1 MKADAPFA
9 FLDERRY
16 FDAMKAIDRLTE
28 AHAAAQAGRHEE
40 ALSEYI
46 WFHEH
51 ALAEDRA
58 LRGVR
63 LSFALAFWKELGEA
77 YQPAMKALLA
87 LRDRKVSILAS
98 GVDDWDLFKD
108 ASALNDTLGD
118 QRNTHDLFKHIN
130 DQRPDFADHCIGVA
144 MPSLVAC
151 GDFELARSFME
162 DPETVFARRIDR
174 LNDEVIFAKER
185 PVPEKQ
191 DRMLDA
197 FAELTARDLQMF
209 EQVLRHTEGEAK
221 TVELLASALQA
232 IDDLDMREAV

>member
-1 MKADAPFA
+1 
-9 FLDERRY
+9 
-16 FDAMKAIDRLTE
+16 MKAIDRLTE

-40 ALSEYI
+40 ALNEYI

-63 LSFALAFWKELGEA
+63 LSFALAFWRELGEV
-77 YQPAMKALLA
+77 YPPAMEALLA
-87 LRDRKVSILAS
+87 LRDRKVATLAS

-108 ASALNDTLGD
+108 VSALNDTLGD
-118 QRNTHDLFKHIN
+118 QQNTHDLFKRIN
-130 DQRPDFADHCIGVA
+130 DQRPDFADLCIGIA

-151 GDFELARSFME
+151 GDFKLARSFMN
-162 DPETVFARRIDR
+162 DPDAALVRRVER

-185 PVPEKQ
+185 PAPEKQ

-232 IDDLDMREAV
+232 IDDLDMRETVSKLMSAKNKT